1 MQEKKTKFKKI
12 IGNLILEK
20 RILANKSLSLMAN
33 EIGISKSIWFEI
45 EKGNRDPQLS
55 TIWKI
60 CEGLNIPTSEFIREI
75 ENLLGDDY
83 FLE

>member
-1 MQEKKTKFKKI
+1 MQDKKTKFKKI

-20 RILANKSLSLMAN
+20 RILENKSLSLIAN

-60 CEGLNIPTSEFIREI
+60 CEGLNIHPSEFIKEM
-75 ENLLGDDY
+75 ENKLGDYY
-83 FLE
+83 FWE

>member
-20 RILANKSLSLMAN
+20 RILANKSLSLIAN

-60 CEGLNIPTSEFIREI
+60 CEGLNIPTSEFIKEI
-75 ENLLGDDY
+75 ENLLEEDY